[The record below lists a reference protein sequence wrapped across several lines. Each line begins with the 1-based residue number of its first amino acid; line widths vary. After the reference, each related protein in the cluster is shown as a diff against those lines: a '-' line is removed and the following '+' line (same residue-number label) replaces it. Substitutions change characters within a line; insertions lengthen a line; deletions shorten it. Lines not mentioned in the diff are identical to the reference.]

1 MNNDIASLPVL
12 YIIILSLAGLSLI
25 LTLSLL
31 LFSFCAKIRTTN
43 AFIVVMNIIISNLVH
58 VLSYTLNWVKE
69 DKIIFPQIF
78 CNLQSIFMV
87 WSSMS
92 QELWITFYV
101 VMAYLN
107 LLKGINLE
115 NKKLKDFLLYSF
127 FCYLIP
133 LAIALAFHFTHFF
146 GKNRLYCWIDIA
158 KENHFI
164 AEITIYGIR
173 YINFIVNIIFTV
185 IIIKYVL
192 ANYGDDPSLKEK
204 GKQFIVYPIIQL
216 LGMILP
222 SLNRILQVCKV
233 ETSVLEVPGALSVM
247 LQGLLFPI
255 CFGWTSHA
263 FYFLINCCQTPMV
276 SENISDYLTDD
287 SALLDGW
294 NK

>member
-1 MNNDIASLPVL
+1 MNNDIESLPVL
-12 YIIILSLAGLSLI
+12 YIIILSFAGLSLI

-43 AFIVVMNIIISNLVH
+43 AFIVVMNIIISNLIH
-58 VLSYTLNWVKE
+58 VISYTLNWVKDE
-69 DKIIFPQIF
+69 KIIFPQIF
-78 CNLQSIFMV
+78 CTLQSIFMV

-101 VMAYLN
+101 FIAYLN
-107 LLKGINLE
+107 LLKGKSLE
-115 NKKLKDFLLYSF
+115 NKKIIDFILYAF

-146 GKNRLYCWIDIA
+146 GKNRLYCWIDISN
-158 KENHFI
+158 KNHFI
-164 AEITIYGIR
+164 AEITFYGIR
-173 YINFIVNIIFTV
+173 YINFIINLIFTI

-192 ANYGDDPSLKEK
+192 ANNGDDPSLKEK
-204 GKQFIVYPIIQL
+204 GKQFIVYPIIQV

-222 SLNRILQVCKV
+222 FLNRILQVCGV
-233 ETSVLEVPGALSVM
+233 ETEVLEVPGAISVM
-247 LQGLLFPI
+247 LQGILFPI

-276 SENISDYLTDD
+276 SENISDYLTED
-287 SALLDGW
+287 SALIDGS